1 MEFPSIDRSFF
12 LGACFD
18 AYRTL
23 GAHPCRGERGE
34 EGWRFAVWAPGAVA
48 VEVCG
53 GFDGWGPGVP
63 MQRAETGI
71 WNGFVAGLQEGEMYK
86 FRIHGRDGSTVMRAD
101 PYAFATELRPGTA
114 SILTKLD
121 FPFDDAAWMQRRDKC
136 RNLPLNI

>member
-101 PYAFATELRPGTA
+101 PYAFAT
-114 SILTKLD
+114 
-121 FPFDDAAWMQRRDKC
+121 
-136 RNLPLNI
+136 